1 MPRRGSPVREWLLAT
16 SVYLLAYFNRSSL
29 GVAGLTAE
37 RRFGIGPGAL
47 SVFVLLQVGVYAVM
61 QVPTGVLV
69 DRYGP
74 RRLLVVA
81 ATVLATAQL
90 LFAVAGSFP
99 LAVLARAVLGCGDAL
114 TFVSV
119 LRYAAAHFTPR
130 RYPLVVALTA
140 VIGTLGNV
148 LATAPLSA
156 LLDGLGWTRTFLI
169 AASVSAAAG
178 LLVALLVDDPTPA
191 PPVVRRAELAAGL
204 RRVGRR
210 VGEAWSVPATRLG
223 FWVHF
228 TCMCVATPFA
238 VLWGHP
244 YLVEGAGFTPGAASR
259 VLMVGVIVVGVVT
272 PLIGAVTGR
281 WPIARVP
288 LSMGVSAATLSGVLL
303 LILALGNHPPKPAVA
318 VIFVVTL
325 VGGPASMTAFALV
338 RDYNPA
344 HTLGTAS
351 GVVNVGGFVA
361 TVVGAVGFGVVLDAQ
376 GGTTPGHVRLA
387 LAVFVAVQSFGAWRL
402 GVWYRRTRAT
412 VRRRQ
417 LAGEL
422 VPVPVGRTRWF
433 DVRELEGPAVAP

>member
-1 MPRRGSPVREWLLAT
+1 
-16 SVYLLAYFNRSSL
+16 
-29 GVAGLTAE
+29 
-37 RRFGIGPGAL
+37 
-47 SVFVLLQVGVYAVM
+47 
-61 QVPTGVLV
+61 
-69 DRYGP
+69 
-74 RRLLVVA
+74 
-81 ATVLATAQL
+81 
-90 LFAVAGSFP
+90 
-99 LAVLARAVLGCGDAL
+99 
-114 TFVSV
+114 
-119 LRYAAAHFTPR
+119 
-130 RYPLVVALTA
+130 
-140 VIGTLGNV
+140 
-148 LATAPLSA
+148 
-156 LLDGLGWTRTFLI
+156 
-169 AASVSAAAG
+169 
-178 LLVALLVDDPTPA
+178 
-191 PPVVRRAELAAGL
+191 
-204 RRVGRR
+204 
-210 VGEAWSVPATRLG
+210 
-223 FWVHF
+223 
-228 TCMCVATPFA
+228 
-238 VLWGHP
+238 
-244 YLVEGAGFTPGAASR
+244 
-259 VLMVGVIVVGVVT
+259 
-272 PLIGAVTGR
+272 
-281 WPIARVP
+281 
-288 LSMGVSAATLSGVLL
+288 MGVSAATLSGVLL